1 MTNWKAAVA
10 VLVLAGIAGCARSVA
25 EHPQDAAEQEHDAPA
40 IAVRVAPAEVRT
52 LEQTVKALAQCE
64 ALVGKLATLTPAL
77 EGHVHAILV
86 IQGAAVEAGQPI
98 IELDQT
104 MPAADVGEKTAI
116 RDAAKATLEL
126 LRSLPR
132 PAEQRISKLAIDQA
146 TVALER
152 AQSQLD
158 HLKPL
163 AERNEV
169 SKQQLFDAAKAV
181 EQARLLKES
190 AESQFDLSMLGPR
203 AEAVAEAKARISIAD
218 EALKASQARLEL
230 HTIRAP
236 IDGILED
243 LTCHP
248 GQTIAVG
255 TPVGEVVDSR
265 QLYALAWLPARTA
278 QWVRVGQKAKVLGT
292 AAEESAKTSDDSK
305 ASPVGEQFVTAE
317 VVFVGRVADAQTGN
331 LPVRC
336 LIENADARLAIGQTV
351 SIAITVREELDAL
364 SVPAAAIFDL
374 GEGPLVNVV
383 RDGKTVVLH
392 PRLGTSHEGWVAV
405 SDTDLEPGEAVII
418 EGGYNLKEETPVKV
432 EDAPREEEHETR

>member
-1 MTNWKAAVA
+1 VTNWRPKVV
-10 VLVLAGIAGCARSVA
+10 VLVLAGIAGCAESVA
-25 EHPQDAAEQEHDAPA
+25 QQDAAKEEHEAPA
-40 IAVRVAPAEVRT
+40 IAVRVAPAEHRT
-52 LEQTVKALAQCE
+52 LEQSVKALAQCE

-86 IQGAAVEAGQPI
+86 TQGATVKAGQPI
-98 IELDQT
+98 VELDQT

-116 RDAAKATLEL
+116 RDAAKSTLEL

-132 PAEQRISKLAIDQA
+132 PEEQQISKLVIAQA
-146 TVALER
+146 GVALER

-169 SKQQLFDAAKAV
+169 SKRQLFDAENAV

-190 AESQFDLSMLGPR
+190 AESQFALSMIGPR
-203 AEAVAEAKARISIAD
+203 AEAIAEATARIAIAD

-248 GQTIAVG
+248 GQTIVVG
-255 TPVGEVVDSR
+255 APVGEVVDSR
-265 QLYALAWLPARTA
+265 QVYALAWLPARAA
-278 QWVRVGQKAKVLGT
+278 QLVRVRQKVKVLGS
-292 AAEESAKTSDDSK
+292 AAEGLVETSDEGE
-305 ASPVGEQFVTAE
+305 ASTQGDQTVPAE
-317 VVFVGRVADAQTGN
+317 VVFVGQVADAQTGN

-336 LIENADARLAIGQTV
+336 LIDNANGHLAIGQTV
-351 SIAITVREELDAL
+351 SIAITVKEELDVL
-364 SVPAAAIFDL
+364 GVPVAAIFDL
-374 GEGPLVNVV
+374 GEGSLLNVV
-383 RDGKTVVLH
+383 RQGKTVVLH
-392 PRLGTSHEGWVAV
+392 PRLGTAHEGWVAV
-405 SDTDLEPGEAVII
+405 FDTDLKPGEPVII

-432 EDAPREEEHETR
+432 EGAPREEDHENR